1 MSARNKRAGFGAP
14 QLAGEGRATLHAM
27 ASAARKRA
35 TYEDVLSAPEHMI
48 AQVIDGELLLQPRP
62 ARRHTRVASRIGSSL
77 DGPFDRGVG
86 GPGGWFILFE
96 PELHIGANG
105 RQILVPDVAG
115 WRRSRVPEFDDGAFF
130 DIVPD
135 WVCEVLSPSTASIDR
150 GRKADIYAATGVG
163 HMWLFDTDDCQM
175 EAFEN
180 VDGRWLRLGAYAG
193 CEERIAP
200 FDPVPIDVPM
210 LREGFNRAP

>member
-1 MSARNKRAGFGAP
+1 
-14 QLAGEGRATLHAM
+14 M

-48 AQVIDGELLLQPRP
+48 AQVIDGELLLHPRP

-130 DIVPD
+130 DLVPD

-163 HMWLFDTDDCQM
+163 HMWLFDTDDCQI

-180 VDGRWLRLGAYAG
+180 VDGRWLRLGAYAASSACDQSRCTRCHRTAAATASSLETVSRSAAG
-193 CEERIAP
+193 NVRSVATLSP
-200 FDPVPIDVPM
+200 D
-210 LREGFNRAP
+210 GNSA